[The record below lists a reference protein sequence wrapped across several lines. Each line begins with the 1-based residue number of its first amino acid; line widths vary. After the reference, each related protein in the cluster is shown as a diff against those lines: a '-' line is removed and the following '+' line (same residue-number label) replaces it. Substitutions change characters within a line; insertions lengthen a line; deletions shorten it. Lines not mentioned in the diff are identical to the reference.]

1 MQMRR
6 EEIDDLMV
14 ADGTFKVNSNTDS
27 LHIKSPRVGSSE
39 WITKEQ
45 LTDREGA
52 RVPIE
57 DLDRKS
63 SETQLFNF
71 EPFVPED

>member
-1 MQMRR
+1 
-6 EEIDDLMV
+6 
-14 ADGTFKVNSNTDS
+14 
-27 LHIKSPRVGSSE
+27 VGSSE